1 MNTRKIFNYTRSEFA
16 RNSFL
21 VFMINGIFLCAGI
34 ISARVMT
41 LPERGFAAIF
51 VSITGIVTYVLDLGI
66 TNAIFIS
73 TAQLKSIP
81 KFFRTFWYYSA
92 FSLISSV
99 ISCFLLSFYL
109 TEVSP
114 SIIAAVCVFNI
125 SSIIF
130 RHSGAKVTGSG
141 RLELYNWIRVAQ
153 TTAWLVSILWF
164 LPKHP
169 SSFSFIWCYVAS
181 WSLGAILMSICRIPK
196 LAEDSISS
204 LAFCKIGLSSFF
216 SNQNAVDGLK
226 LDQIAAAREPNMAAV
241 AAVINSVTAQ
251 VKNFPLAIFP
261 ILSQRIHSKS
271 SSSNRNLRKYVF
283 LSPISIILIIP
294 FAIYFFPKLM
304 GAQYA
309 GYDVSI
315 LFYLLAGAASVA
327 RLLISEKLRANHRN
341 VGIICSEIVGIL
353 VFASLYISGFVST
366 ISRLSLVVFFTQITV
381 LIGVLFSMYL
391 GRDSD

>member
-1 MNTRKIFNYTRSEFA
+1 MNTRKIFNYARSEFA

-21 VFMINGIFLCAGI
+21 VFIINGIFLCAGI

-51 VSITGIVTYVLDLGI
+51 VSITGIVTYVFDLGI

-92 FSLISSV
+92 FSLVSSV

-114 SIIAAVCVFNI
+114 
-125 SSIIF
+125 SIIF

-141 RLELYNWIRVAQ
+141 RLELYNWIRIAQ

-196 LAEDSISS
+196 LAEDSISN

-251 VKNFPLAIFP
+251 VKTFPLAIFP

-315 LFYLLAGAASVA
+315 LFYLLAGTASVA

-341 VGIICSEIVGIL
+341 VGIIYSEIVGIL
-353 VFASLYISGFVST
+353 VFVSLYISGFVST

-391 GRDSD
+391 GRNSD